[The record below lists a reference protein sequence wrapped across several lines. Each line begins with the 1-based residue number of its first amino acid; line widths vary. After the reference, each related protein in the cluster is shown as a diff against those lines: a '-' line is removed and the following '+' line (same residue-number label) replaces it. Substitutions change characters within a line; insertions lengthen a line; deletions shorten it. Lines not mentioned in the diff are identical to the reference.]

1 MREPSERQRTLA
13 AEVAKRLV
21 DNSLAQGREE
31 AVRKLFSNDQL
42 KQIDEW
48 LKHQSEPID
57 RPEAIRRLV
66 EIGLKVKAK

>member
-1 MREPSERQRTLA
+1 MREPSEHQRTLA

-21 DNSLAQGREE
+21 ETSLAQGREE
-31 AVRKLFSNDQL
+31 AVRKLFSKDQL

-48 LKHQSEPID
+48 LKLQSEPID

-66 EIGLKVKAK
+66 EIGLKAKK